1 MDVVKKTTTVAQDA
15 NVSNLPVQL
24 KDAEDDSTDEVSSE
38 LETASS
44 VDSSDDG
51 LEAEV
56 ITDEFPFTVEDIM

>member
-24 KDAEDDSTDEVSSE
+24 KDAVDDSTDEVSSE

-44 VDSSDDG
+44 VDSSDYG
-51 LEAEV
+51 LEEEV